1 MAIRTQQS
9 NGDKPDNTCRVRV
22 VRTSRAIAASFGE
35 RRRSP
40 TLSILRV
47 TYLRVIPIAVVAVLV
62 ACLVG
67 SGIAYLELAVVV
79 LGMSAALADLHR

>member
-1 MAIRTQQS
+1 
-9 NGDKPDNTCRVRV
+9 
-22 VRTSRAIAASFGE
+22 
-35 RRRSP
+35 
-40 TLSILRV
+40 
-47 TYLRVIPIAVVAVLV
+47 VVAVLV